1 MEREFSKAR
10 RVVVK
15 VGSSTLTHESGLLN
29 LRRVQR
35 LVTVLSDIK
44 NSGKEV
50 ILVSSGAM
58 AVGVGK
64 LGLREKPRDMPGK
77 QAVAAV
83 GQCELMYTYD
93 KLFGEYNHTTSQ
105 ILLTRDVVDDERR
118 KANVQNTFRRLLEM
132 GCIPIVNENDSVA
145 TEEIEFG
152 DNDTLSAMVAVVAEA
167 DLLVLLSDID
177 GLYDRNPR
185 EDPAA
190 VLYHVVEAVTPEI
203 EAAAKGVGSAR
214 GTGGMVTK
222 LSAARL
228 AVENGVQMVIM
239 NGAQPKRLYDLFE
252 NREIGTWFPAKRRN
266 EA

>member
-1 MEREFSKAR
+1 MVSRNFSSAC

-29 LRRVQR
+29 LRRVER
-35 LVTVLSDIK
+35 LVTVLSDIQ
-44 NSGKEV
+44 NSGRQI

-64 LGLREKPRDMPGK
+64 LSLREKPRDMPGK

-93 KLFGEYNHTTSQ
+93 KLFGEYNHVTSQ
-105 ILLTRDVVDDERR
+105 ILLTRDVMDDEKR
-118 KANVQNTFRRLLEM
+118 KYNVQNTIRRLLEM
-132 GCIPIVNENDSVA
+132 GTIPIVNENDSVS

-152 DNDTLSAMVAVVAEA
+152 DNDTLSAMVAVVAGA

-185 EDPAA
+185 EDPDAK
-190 VLYHVVEAVTPEI
+190 LFSLVETITPEI

-222 LSAARL
+222 VHAAQL
-228 AVENGVQMVIM
+228 ATENKIDMVIM

-252 NREIGTWFPAKRRN
+252 DREVGTWFPARKGD
-266 EA
+266 

>member
-1 MEREFSKAR
+1 MQRDFSKAR

-29 LRRVQR
+29 LRRVER

-44 NSGKEV
+44 NSGKQI

-64 LGLREKPRDMPGK
+64 LSLREKPVDMPGK

-93 KLFGEYNHTTSQ
+93 KLFGEYNHVTSQ
-105 ILLTRDVVDDERR
+105 ILLTRDVMDDERR
-118 KANVQNTFRRLLEM
+118 KRNVQNTFTRLLEM

-152 DNDTLSAMVAVVAEA
+152 DNDSLSAMVALVAGA

-190 VLYHVVEAVTPEI
+190 KLFSVVEEITPEI
-203 EAAAKGVGSAR
+203 EACAKGVGSAR
-214 GTGGMVTK
+214 GTGGMITK
-222 LSAARL
+222 VQAARFTQ
-228 AVENGVQMVIM
+228 EHGIDMVIM
-239 NGAQPKRLYDLFE
+239 NGEQPKKLYDLFD
-252 NREIGTWFPAKRRN
+252 NREIGTWFPAKKGV
-266 EA
+266 

>member
-1 MEREFSKAR
+1 MVSRNFSSAR

-29 LRRVQR
+29 LRRVER
-35 LVTVLSDIK
+35 LVTVLSDIQ
-44 NSGKEV
+44 NSGRQI

-64 LGLREKPRDMPGK
+64 LSLREKPRDMPGK

-93 KLFGEYNHTTSQ
+93 KLFGEYNHVTSQ
-105 ILLTRDVVDDERR
+105 ILLTRDVMDDEKR
-118 KANVQNTFRRLLEM
+118 KYNVQNTIRRLLEM
-132 GCIPIVNENDSVA
+132 GTIPIVNENDSVS

-152 DNDTLSAMVAVVAEA
+152 DNDTLSAMVAVVAGA

-185 EDPAA
+185 EDPDAK
-190 VLYHVVEAVTPEI
+190 LFSLVEAITPEI

-222 LSAARL
+222 VHAARL
-228 AVENGVQMVIM
+228 ATENKIDMVIM
-239 NGAQPKRLYDLFE
+239 NGAQPKRLYDLFDD
-252 NREIGTWFPAKRRN
+252 REVGTWFPAKKGD
-266 EA
+266 